1 MKKKCISTA
10 TLSVLLLVLFLPVFY
25 YIVFYGTNM
34 NYNEMHKI
42 ITVEGNK
49 VLSLCAVIGVAVLG
63 AAYYFLRKIPYTG
76 RIAVWFTGITLAVC
90 ILFCLVNIKISK
102 CIAFYGGWDCGMVA
116 NSARWLY
123 EGQTLGYDDYY
134 TIYSNNIP
142 VTWLLY
148 QLYSFASGLKGYPYN
163 PEFIWIQFQCV
174 MLSLAV
180 FCSVLLVLQV
190 SRNLGISVIALVFQS
205 IFLGISP
212 WKIIPYTDGSTIAM
226 PILILLLYS
235 LFRKNGRKRKYLL
248 WFLIMF
254 LGCLGG
260 IMKATCYVTL
270 IAVVLVDLVWS
281 AWEEVPMR
289 KRLQKSGLKILLLIA
304 AFGLGAFCKQGIYCS
319 VQYDYNAD
327 MEIGWSN

>member
-212 WKIIPYTDGSTIAM
+212 WKIIPYTC
-226 PILILLLYS
+226 LLYTS
-235 LFRKNGRKRKYLL
+235 PSPR
-248 WFLIMF
+248 
-254 LGCLGG
+254 
-260 IMKATCYVTL
+260 
-270 IAVVLVDLVWS
+270 D
-281 AWEEVPMR
+281 
-289 KRLQKSGLKILLLIA
+289 
-304 AFGLGAFCKQGIYCS
+304 
-319 VQYDYNAD
+319 
-327 MEIGWSN
+327 

>member
-1 MKKKCISTA
+1 
-10 TLSVLLLVLFLPVFY
+10 
-25 YIVFYGTNM
+25 M

-190 SRNLGISVIALVFQS
+190 SKE
-205 IFLGISP
+205 P
-212 WKIIPYTDGSTIAM
+212 WNFRDCPGLSEHLSGESLPGRLF
-226 PILILLLYS
+226 PIRTEAPLPCRS
-235 LFRKNGRKRKYLL
+235 
-248 WFLIMF
+248 
-254 LGCLGG
+254 
-260 IMKATCYVTL
+260 
-270 IAVVLVDLVWS
+270 
-281 AWEEVPMR
+281 
-289 KRLQKSGLKILLLIA
+289 
-304 AFGLGAFCKQGIYCS
+304 
-319 VQYDYNAD
+319 
-327 MEIGWSN
+327 

>member
-25 YIVFYGTNM
+25 YIVFYGTNV

-123 EGQTLGYDDYY
+123 EGQTLGYDD
-134 TIYSNNIP
+134 TIRSTVIIFPLHGFCISCILLPQDLRGIP
-142 VTWLLY
+142 T
-148 QLYSFASGLKGYPYN
+148 
-163 PEFIWIQFQCV
+163 I
-174 MLSLAV
+174 
-180 FCSVLLVLQV
+180 
-190 SRNLGISVIALVFQS
+190 RNLS
-205 IFLGISP
+205 
-212 WKIIPYTDGSTIAM
+212 GS
-226 PILILLLYS
+226 S
-235 LFRKNGRKRKYLL
+235 S
-248 WFLIMF
+248 
-254 LGCLGG
+254 
-260 IMKATCYVTL
+260 
-270 IAVVLVDLVWS
+270 S
-281 AWEEVPMR
+281 ASCCHWR
-289 KRLQKSGLKILLLIA
+289 
-304 AFGLGAFCKQGIYCS
+304 YS
-319 VQYDYNAD
+319 VQYF
-327 MEIGWSN
+327 WSFRSAGTLEFP